1 MERAGSCV
9 PAERP
14 RGGWRVTPRPVTPAK
29 LSAKCCDS
37 LPRACASIVSVLPW
51 NRDVSNRFSRGIVAA
66 DAGRGAG
73 VPSVPNAKKCPI
85 VSPLKRLRFQRFR
98 DVGTV
103 GTLISSHD
111 ACARTHEGRR
121 AGERARLHVRARAAV
136 PTVPTSQYSYSY
148 RYINKLRLG
157 HFSSVGT
164 VGTLAAIRV
173 RPAVAGAN
181 KILPEIQR
189 DGAAG

>member
-51 NRDVSNRFSRGIVAA
+51 NRDVPNKFSRGIVAV
-66 DAGRGAG
+66 DAGRGQ
-73 VPSVPNAKKCPI
+73 SVPTVPNDKKCPI

-103 GTLISSHD
+103 GTRISSHD

-121 AGERARLHVRARAAV
+121 AGERARLHVRARASV
-136 PTVPTSQYSYSY
+136 PTVPTSHSFYYLKF
-148 RYINKLRLG
+148 INKLRLG

-164 VGTLAAIRV
+164 LGTLVAFRIR
-173 RPAVAGAN
+173 PFVASAN